1 MEQVEAVFREERG
14 RLLAALARRFG
25 DLDLA
30 EEVTSEAIEAALTR
44 WPVDGVPPN
53 PGGWLMT
60 TARRKAVDRL
70 RRDQVYAAK
79 LAILQVE
86 ADRSAPQAAGD
97 DLPDERLQ
105 LFFTCAHPAL
115 APEDRGALTLRCL
128 AGLTTPE
135 VARAFLVPTA
145 TMAKRIVRAKK
156 KIREARIPFRV
167 PGPDE
172 LPERLPGVLQV
183 IYSVFTEGYAASAG
197 PYLQRLDLAEEAIR
211 LARIVHRLLP
221 DAREVT
227 GLLALMLLIHA
238 RRDARTGPDG
248 EIVLLEDQDRGRWD
262 HDLIAEGRDL
272 VVAALTGGPPGPYA
286 VQAAIN
292 AVHDEAT
299 DFAGTDWP
307 QIVQLYDVLLDLDPS
322 PVVALNRAAAIA
334 LRDGPAAGL
343 RLLDELAAE
352 PRLQDYHPFALA
364 RADLLQRLGQGPE
377 AITAYEHALALAGSE
392 PERAQIRD
400 RLAALQQTDAM
411 ETVYEAAGG
420 ADGMLRLAAAWHERV
435 MADEVVSHAFHG
447 GARPD
452 HTERLAAYWGE
463 ALGGPSVYTESYG
476 SEASVQRRHAGNG
489 EHDEMNHRAIDCFDV
504 ALVDAGIDDER
515 VRSVMHDYFAWTTFN
530 TMYRHNT
537 EDIDDGQ
544 AVTQW
549 SWDGRQDAA
558 ES

>member
-1 MEQVEAVFREERG
+1 MDQVEAVFREERS

-44 WPVDGVPPN
+44 WPVDGVTPN

-86 ADRSAPQAAGD
+86 ADRPTPQATGD
-97 DLPDERLQ
+97 ELPDERLQ
-105 LFFTCAHPAL
+105 LFFTCTHPAL
-115 APEDRGALTLRCL
+115 AAEDRGALTLRCL

-183 IYSVFTEGYAASAG
+183 IYSVFTEGYAASSG

-211 LARIVHRLLP
+211 MARILHRLLP
-221 DAREVT
+221 DAREAT

-238 RRDARTGPDG
+238 RRNSRSGPDG
-248 EIVLLEDQDRGRWD
+248 EIVLLEDQDRSRWD
-262 HDLIAEGRDL
+262 QEMIAEGRDL
-272 VVAALTGGPPGPYA
+272 VVAALTGSPPGPYA

-299 DFAGTDWP
+299 NFADTDWP
-307 QIVQLYDVLLDLDPS
+307 QIVQLYDVLLELDPS
-322 PVVALNRAAAIA
+322 PVIALNRAAAIA
-334 LRDGPAAGL
+334 LRDGPEAGHC
-343 RLLDELAAE
+343 LLDELAAE
-352 PRLQDYHPFALA
+352 PVLRDYHPFALA
-364 RADLLQRLGQGPE
+364 RADLLQRLDRVPE
-377 AITAYEHALALAGSE
+377 AIAAYEHALTLAGSE
-392 PERAQIRD
+392 PEREHVRR
-400 RLAALQQTDAM
+400 RLAVLRSPSRTD
-411 ETVYEAAGG
+411 
-420 ADGMLRLAAAWHERV
+420 R
-435 MADEVVSHAFHG
+435 
-447 GARPD
+447 
-452 HTERLAAYWGE
+452 
-463 ALGGPSVYTESYG
+463 
-476 SEASVQRRHAGNG
+476 
-489 EHDEMNHRAIDCFDV
+489 
-504 ALVDAGIDDER
+504 
-515 VRSVMHDYFAWTTFN
+515 
-530 TMYRHNT
+530 
-537 EDIDDGQ
+537 
-544 AVTQW
+544 
-549 SWDGRQDAA
+549 
-558 ES
+558 

>member
-1 MEQVEAVFREERG
+1 MNQVEAVFREERG

-86 ADRSAPQAAGD
+86 ADRPAPQAAVGE
-97 DLPDERLQ
+97 LPDERLQ

-172 LPERLPGVLQV
+172 LPERLPGVLQG

-211 LARIVHRLLP
+211 LARILHRLLP
-221 DAREVT
+221 DAREAT

-262 HDLIAEGRDL
+262 HAMIAEGRDL
-272 VVAALTGGPPGPYA
+272 VVAALSGGAGPYA

-292 AVHDEAT
+292 ALHDEAA

-343 RLLDELAAE
+343 ELLDELAAE
-352 PRLQDYHPFALA
+352 PRLHDYHPFALA
-364 RADLLQRLGQGPE
+364 RADLLHRLGRLHE
-377 AITAYEHALALAGSE
+377 ARAAYEHALALAGSE
-392 PERAQIRD
+392 PERAHVRD
-400 RLAALQQTDAM
+400 RLTDLQQTDAM

-420 ADGMLRLAAAWHERV
+420 SEGMLRLAAAWHERV

-463 ALGGPSVYTESYG
+463 ALGGPPAYTSAYG

-489 EHDEMNHRAIDCFDV
+489 EHDEMNHRAIARFDE
-504 ALVDAGIDDER
+504 AMADAGIDER
-515 VRSVMHDYFAWTTFN
+515 VRPVLHDYFAWTTFN
-530 TMYRHNT
+530 TMYRHST
-537 EDIDDGQ
+537 EDIDDDQ

-549 SWDGRQDAA
+549 SWDGLQDAA

>member
-1 MEQVEAVFREERG
+1 MDQVEAVFREERG

-79 LAILQVE
+79 LAILHVE
-86 ADRSAPQAAGD
+86 ADRPAPQATGD
-97 DLPDERLQ
+97 ELPDERLQ
-105 LFFTCAHPAL
+105 LFFTCTHPAL
-115 APEDRGALTLRCL
+115 AAEDRGALTLRCL

-183 IYSVFTEGYAASAG
+183 IYSVFTEGYAASSG

-211 LARIVHRLLP
+211 LARILHRLLP
-221 DAREVT
+221 DAREAT

-238 RRDARTGPDG
+238 RRDARSGPDG
-248 EIVLLEDQDRGRWD
+248 EIVLLEDQDRSRWD
-262 HDLIAEGRDL
+262 QEMIAEGRDL
-272 VVAALTGGPPGPYA
+272 VVAALTGSPPGPYA

-299 DFAGTDWP
+299 NFADTDWP
-307 QIVQLYDVLLDLDPS
+307 QIVQLYDVLLELDPS
-322 PVVALNRAAAIA
+322 PVIALNRAAAIA
-334 LRDGPAAGL
+334 LRDGPEAGL
-343 RLLDELAAE
+343 SLLDELAAE
-352 PRLQDYHPFALA
+352 PVLRDYHPFALA
-364 RADLLQRLGQGPE
+364 RADLLQRLDRVPE
-377 AITAYEHALALAGSE
+377 AIAAYEHALTLAGSE
-392 PERAQIRD
+392 PEREHVRRRIAVLRSPSRTD
-400 RLAALQQTDAM
+400 R
-411 ETVYEAAGG
+411 
-420 ADGMLRLAAAWHERV
+420 
-435 MADEVVSHAFHG
+435 
-447 GARPD
+447 
-452 HTERLAAYWGE
+452 
-463 ALGGPSVYTESYG
+463 
-476 SEASVQRRHAGNG
+476 
-489 EHDEMNHRAIDCFDV
+489 
-504 ALVDAGIDDER
+504 
-515 VRSVMHDYFAWTTFN
+515 
-530 TMYRHNT
+530 
-537 EDIDDGQ
+537 
-544 AVTQW
+544 
-549 SWDGRQDAA
+549 
-558 ES
+558 

>member
-1 MEQVEAVFREERG
+1 MDQVEAVFREERG

-86 ADRSAPQAAGD
+86 ADRSAPQATGD
-97 DLPDERLQ
+97 ELPDERLQ
-105 LFFTCAHPAL
+105 LFFTCTHPAL

-172 LPERLPGVLQV
+172 LPDRLPGVLQV
-183 IYSVFTEGYAASAG
+183 IYSVFTEGYAASSG
-197 PYLQRLDLAEEAIR
+197 PYLQRMDLAEEAIR
-211 LARIVHRLLP
+211 LARILHRLLP
-221 DAREVT
+221 DAREAT

-248 EIVLLEDQDRGRWD
+248 ELVLLEDQDRSRWD
-262 HDLIAEGRDL
+262 HELIAEGRDL
-272 VVAALTGGPPGPYA
+272 VVAALTGGPAGPYA

-292 AVHDEAT
+292 AVHDEAA

-307 QIVQLYDVLLDLDPS
+307 QIVQLYDVLLELDPS
-322 PVVALNRAAAIA
+322 PVVALNRAAAVA
-334 LRDGPAAGL
+334 LRDGPEVGL
-343 RLLDELAAE
+343 ALLDELAGE
-352 PRLQDYHPFALA
+352 PVLKDYHPFALA
-364 RADLLQRLGQGPE
+364 RADLLQRLGRVPE
-377 AITAYEHALALAGSE
+377 AITAYLYALTLAGSE
-392 PERAQIRD
+392 PERAHVRR
-400 RLAALQQTDAM
+400 RLADLSDA
-411 ETVYEAAGG
+411 
-420 ADGMLRLAAAWHERV
+420 
-435 MADEVVSHAFHG
+435 
-447 GARPD
+447 
-452 HTERLAAYWGE
+452 
-463 ALGGPSVYTESYG
+463 
-476 SEASVQRRHAGNG
+476 
-489 EHDEMNHRAIDCFDV
+489 
-504 ALVDAGIDDER
+504 
-515 VRSVMHDYFAWTTFN
+515 
-530 TMYRHNT
+530 
-537 EDIDDGQ
+537 
-544 AVTQW
+544 
-549 SWDGRQDAA
+549 
-558 ES
+558 